1 MTPEQIKFLEYH
13 ETLHRLL
20 NKVMPMTPDDIIEL
34 YDQNPDLTLAQLSR
48 LSGRSVDEL
57 KEILCEVTS

>member
-20 NKVMPMTPDDIIEL
+20 HKVMPMTPDDIIEL